1 MIPAAIL
8 AAGAYAGGTI
18 LGALL
23 GGPWWITA
31 LLASTLAVAAALR
44 ATTRRGAT
52 TLLAAVALAAAGHAR
67 FETVALT
74 PPPPIA
80 SMAGTHS
87 VTGVVR
93 EDARLRGSLQQ
104 VDLNV
109 KRIDDAASTGGV
121 RLQLRTEGDPL
132 RGGERVRFIGR
143 LEQPSNEPTN
153 LGEFDYASYL
163 RSRNVYAISRYPTDV
178 ARLGQTD
185 AAWRAALRSLHRGAV
200 ESIGRTL
207 PEPEASLA
215 AGVLV
220 GERGTLPARD
230 VEALRVTGTTHLVV
244 VSGQNI
250 ALLLGVAIAALT
262 IVMSRR
268 RAAIATLALLGPYVI
283 LVGGDPPVVRAAI
296 MSVGIALASVTGRR
310 TPGWVYLLYAV
321 ATMLAIDPRLAR
333 DIAFQLSATAT
344 AGVIVLAP
352 PLRDAILTRF
362 PRTAEGWRAALI
374 EAAAT
379 ATGASLAVLPVQ
391 VAAFGRLSPWS
402 VPANILVAPLYEAT
416 FAVSAIAAAIGW
428 FEPVATAFGFVA
440 RFAPA
445 AFLGLVRLLAQLPGA
460 DIPIAAPMLV
470 GIAFY
475 ALLALGTWLLAQRA
489 EVADAPALAPSRNS
503 HLGLTVALAVTAG
516 GLWIAVLTPQPAL
529 ASVTVI
535 DVGQGQAILVED
547 GGRRVLIDAG
557 PPDGAVLRALPRIGA
572 TGALDVLVVTH
583 VDADHAGGVREV
595 TRRIGASDVRAAR
608 GVTIPGNVPH
618 EEIDIGDRIRVSD
631 RVTIEVLA
639 PPVATLPAS
648 ISSRNDAAL
657 VLLVRIGERRILLP
671 ADIERPAEQ
680 WLVASGLDLRA
691 DALVVPHHGS
701 TTSSTR
707 EFLDAVQPRVAVV
720 SVGARNAY
728 GHPAPEVLARY
739 GAVQVLR
746 TDESG
751 DITLRSDGSRLWVAP
766 QRERVPVPTRTP
778 RATSTATPAR

>member
-1 MIPAAIL
+1 MIPAGIL

-31 LLASTLAVAAALR
+31 LLASTLAIAAALR
-44 ATTRRGAT
+44 ATTVRGAT

-67 FETVALT
+67 YEAVALT
-74 PPPPIA
+74 PPPPLA
-80 SMAGTHS
+80 SMSGTHL

-93 EDARLRGSLQQ
+93 EDARLRGALQQ
-104 VDLNV
+104 VDLEV
-109 KRIDDAASTGGV
+109 ERIDDAASTGGV

-163 RSRNVYAISRYPTDV
+163 RSRDVYAISRYPTDV
-178 ARLGQTD
+178 VRLGQTD

-207 PEPEASLA
+207 SEPEASLA

-250 ALLLGVAIAALT
+250 ALLLGIAIATLT

-321 ATMLAIDPRLAR
+321 ASMLAIDPRLAR

-428 FEPVATAFGFVA
+428 FEPAATAFGFVA

-460 DIPIAAPMLV
+460 DIPIEAPMLL

-475 ALLALGTWLLAQRA
+475 GLLALGTWLLAQRA

-516 GLWIAVLTPQPAL
+516 GL
-529 ASVTVI
+529 
-535 DVGQGQAILVED
+535 
-547 GGRRVLIDAG
+547 
-557 PPDGAVLRALPRIGA
+557 
-572 TGALDVLVVTH
+572 
-583 VDADHAGGVREV
+583 
-595 TRRIGASDVRAAR
+595 
-608 GVTIPGNVPH
+608 
-618 EEIDIGDRIRVSD
+618 
-631 RVTIEVLA
+631 
-639 PPVATLPAS
+639 
-648 ISSRNDAAL
+648 
-657 VLLVRIGERRILLP
+657 
-671 ADIERPAEQ
+671 
-680 WLVASGLDLRA
+680 
-691 DALVVPHHGS
+691 
-701 TTSSTR
+701 
-707 EFLDAVQPRVAVV
+707 
-720 SVGARNAY
+720 
-728 GHPAPEVLARY
+728 
-739 GAVQVLR
+739 
-746 TDESG
+746 
-751 DITLRSDGSRLWVAP
+751 
-766 QRERVPVPTRTP
+766 
-778 RATSTATPAR
+778 